1 MNISLERAENAAAGK
16 LIVTI
21 GKDDYQDKVDASLKK
36 IKQKTQMPGF
46 RKGMVP
52 IGLVKKMYGSE
63 VKAEEIQKLLTDA
76 VNKYIGDEKLNVIGE
91 PMLSDDNPQMD
102 IATGENFEIRFDL
115 AFAPEIS
122 VKLDGRTSVDF
133 YNIDVDEKT
142 VEKQIDQ
149 YCRQNG
155 THIDAEV
162 YAENDVLKGSLME
175 NAEGEDALKIENV
188 SLMPQFFNSDE
199 QKAVFASAKKN
210 DDIVFNPSKAYEGRD
225 AELASLLKI
234 SKEDAVKHNGEFTF
248 HIDTISH
255 FEPAKV
261 DEALIKNVYPT
272 AGLKTVEEFTARI
285 KSDLEEQ
292 YRQDS
297 DYKFLLDLKEVAM
310 KKAGELPLAEDLL
323 KKMVM
328 QNAKSEE
335 TKKQIEEHFAG
346 YLADLRWSLVRN
358 ELVKSFEIKI
368 DDAAMLEA
376 SKRLIKIQ
384 MAQYGIMNF
393 PEEQLDQF
401 AAERIK
407 DSKAYDNILNNAID
421 LAIVKA
427 AKGVV
432 KLKESKVSISDFNK
446 MFQ

>member
-1 MNISLERAENAAAGK
+1 
-16 LIVTI
+16 
-21 GKDDYQDKVDASLKK
+21 
-36 IKQKTQMPGF
+36 MPGF

-63 VKAEEIQKLLTDA
+63 VKAEEIQKILTDA

-133 YNIDVDEKT
+133 YNIDVDENT

-155 THIDAEV
+155 THIDAEA

-175 NAEGEDALKIENV
+175 NAEGEDALKLEDV

-248 HIDTISH
+248 HIDRISH

-297 DYKFLLDLKEVAM
+297 D
-310 KKAGELPLAEDLL
+310 
-323 KKMVM
+323 
-328 QNAKSEE
+328 
-335 TKKQIEEHFAG
+335 
-346 YLADLRWSLVRN
+346 
-358 ELVKSFEIKI
+358 
-368 DDAAMLEA
+368 
-376 SKRLIKIQ
+376 
-384 MAQYGIMNF
+384 
-393 PEEQLDQF
+393 
-401 AAERIK
+401 
-407 DSKAYDNILNNAID
+407 
-421 LAIVKA
+421 
-427 AKGVV
+427 
-432 KLKESKVSISDFNK
+432 
-446 MFQ
+446 